1 MKLSRL
7 NTVRF
12 YTKVLKQ
19 SFEVNIPASCVNG
32 ESCETSER
40 RLKMLQVY
48 IVFGV
53 LSKND
58 VCKLNFTC
66 STWYIS
72 RHTG

>member
-1 MKLSRL
+1 
-7 NTVRF
+7 
-12 YTKVLKQ
+12 
-19 SFEVNIPASCVNG
+19 
-32 ESCETSER
+32 
-40 RLKMLQVY
+40 MLQVY

-72 RHTG
+72 RHTGYRYRVSQARIIGWGIRFKLQMLCLQENEY